1 MSFFAL
7 HLPHT
12 KPQNRT
18 QDEPSSPKVP
28 VSSARLHPS
37 TRAAA
42 RIASA
47 LLFALL
53 ATTAANAQN
62 LAHGI
67 LHEIESAPAQA
78 KAVQPD
84 MACPFL
90 VFCPFLSNGNKEQF
104 TRQKLS
110 TGAQPWNLGGGFG
123 PLFILTP
130 RMLVAPTI
138 PKYVINDNPRL
149 RNGFGDAA
157 VMTQLRLFS
166 GNKDHGNYTL
176 DLAMQHTWPTGNA
189 RNGNPSATST
199 YWLAGGKA
207 VKAFNVQSSLGRT
220 SPAAAGIATL
230 GHPIAWNTAFQYRA
244 TKLLWMDFESN
255 TTFFRGGAH
264 AGLTQSFVTPG
275 IIARGIHPR
284 FFPARNRLVFGA
296 AMEVATTRF
305 HTSNHNLILDWKFSF

>member
-1 MSFFAL
+1 MSFFAI
-7 HLPHT
+7 HLPHN
-12 KPQNRT
+12 QAQT
-18 QDEPSSPKVP
+18 QQQSGTVP
-28 VSSARLHPS
+28 VSSTKLQRSSGAVS
-37 TRAAA
+37 AALA
-42 RIASA
+42 LLMLVLGGKPASA
-47 LLFALL
+47 
-53 ATTAANAQN
+53 QD
-62 LAHGI
+62 LAHKAI
-67 LHEIESAPAQA
+67 DEIESAPAQA

-90 VFCPFLSNGNKEQF
+90 VFCPFLSHGNKEQF

-138 PKYVINDNPRL
+138 PKYMINDSPQT

-157 VMTQLRLFS
+157 VMTQFRLFS

-176 DLAMQHTWPTGNA
+176 DAAMQHTWPTGSG

-207 VKAFNVQSSLGRT
+207 VGAFNAQSSLGRT
-220 SPAAAGIATL
+220 SPAAAGVAAL
-230 GHPIAWNTAFQYRA
+230 GHPLSWNTAFQFHA

-264 AGLTQSFVTPG
+264 AGLTQSYVTPG

-284 FFPARNRLVFGA
+284 FLPARNRLVFGA
-296 AMEVATTRF
+296 AMEVATTHF
-305 HTSNHNLILDWKFSF
+305 HTSDHNLILDWKFSF